1 MRLKNKMRSKP
12 WLSQTTIEDTVP
24 GTREII
30 VRLYS
35 DFSHDAVEIEMM
47 LTRKKIKY
55 YVETMEFIMQERM
68 VKPPTLEIDGI
79 CITGKAIWRWMQSQ
93 SVQSDKD
100 TFFIPYE
107 NIGIEGAFPD
117 PIVLHH
123 MNDQQFWH
131 SETLLKNNHI
141 EYGKYYNSPLLKLYK
156 TNLLV
161 QVGHSLFDFLGIT
174 RWINNL
180 DAR

>member
-100 TFFIPYE
+100 TFFIP
-107 NIGIEGAFPD
+107 
-117 PIVLHH
+117 L
-123 MNDQQFWH
+123 
-131 SETLLKNNHI
+131 
-141 EYGKYYNSPLLKLYK
+141 
-156 TNLLV
+156 
-161 QVGHSLFDFLGIT
+161 
-174 RWINNL
+174 
-180 DAR
+180 